1 MVKNHGLTHNQTQV
15 LAAYQLVK
23 PRTIQ
28 CIAYKARLTE
38 TKTRYIL
45 RNLKQAGIVGRVEQ

>member
-1 MVKNHGLTHNQTQV
+1 MIKNHGLTYNQTQV

-45 RNLKQAGIVGRVEQ
+45 KNLRQAGLVGKVQ